1 VRCDPFVHV
10 KLECIEHG
18 YVAVVPTAGSC
29 GDGYRMS
36 PEQCDDGNAVS
47 GDGCSST
54 CREEAGYWC
63 RGGGVASA
71 DTCAGAC

>member
-1 VRCDPFVHV
+1 MIQVCEVENV
-10 KLECIEHG
+10 
-18 YVAVVPTAGSC
+18 TAGSC

-71 DTCAGAC
+71 DTCAGMSGAR